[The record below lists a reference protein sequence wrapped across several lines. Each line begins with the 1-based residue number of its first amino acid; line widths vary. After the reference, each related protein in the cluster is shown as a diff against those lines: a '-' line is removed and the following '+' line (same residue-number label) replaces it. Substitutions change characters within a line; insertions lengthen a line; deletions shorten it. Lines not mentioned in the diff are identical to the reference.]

1 MSVEFLNSIR
11 NFSSAVKNNDFSIS
25 IINPDS
31 SYSIVGKLMVWSMFI
46 DSFCKIQRVNPPLHI
61 YGKAV

>member
-11 NFSSAVKNNDFSIS
+11 NFSSAVKNNDFPIS

-31 SYSIVGKLMVWSMFI
+31 SMRGWFDLY
-46 DSFCKIQRVNPPLHI
+46 
-61 YGKAV
+61 

>member
-11 NFSSAVKNNDFSIS
+11 NFSSAVKNNDFFIS

-46 DSFCKIQRVNPPLHI
+46 DSFCKTQRVNPPLHI

>member
-25 IINPDS
+25 MINPDS
-31 SYSIVGKLMVWSMFI
+31 SIRGWFDVY
-46 DSFCKIQRVNPPLHI
+46 
-61 YGKAV
+61 